1 LGEINALLGLVL
13 KKHLKLPFS
22 SIKHKEVFST
32 FTDENNESTDAL
44 HGFKNKAGVF
54 FTCKKIMESYLIES
68 IGERDN

>member
-32 FTDENNESTDAL
+32 FTDENNESTDADA
-44 HGFKNKAGVF
+44 HTSKPGKPKHRRGEKAGVN
-54 FTCKKIMESYLIES
+54 L
-68 IGERDN
+68 